1 MEQEPLITFGHGT
14 ADRERLT
21 ELIRGAGIAAVVDIR
36 TAPGSRH
43 NPDAGRERLRQW
55 LPEAGISYR
64 WESRLGGFRKLP
76 ADSPDTVW
84 RNDAFRGYAAHTRT
98 DEFLDAIA
106 QLLDEA
112 AERRTAVMCAEAVW
126 WRCHRRIVADF
137 VVLARGRPV
146 LHLMPAGRLVPHRL
160 SEGVRLREDG
170 LLVYDGQG
178 GKGGQGSSDRPE
190 EGRARSG
197 RGT

>member
-1 MEQEPLITFGHGT
+1 MEQQPLVTFGHGT

-21 ELIRGAGIAAVVDIR
+21 ELIRGAGIAVVVDIR

-55 LPEAGISYR
+55 LPEAGVAYR
-64 WESRLGGFRKLP
+64 WEPRLGGFRKVP

-98 DEFLDAIA
+98 DEFLDAIT

-112 AERRTAVMCAEAVW
+112 AGRRTAVMCAEAVW

-137 VVLARGRPV
+137 VELARERPV
-146 LHLMPAGRLVPHRL
+146 LHLMPDGRLVPHRL

-170 LLVYDGQG
+170 LLVYDGRR
-178 GKGGQGSSDRPE
+178 SSDRPG
-190 EGRARSG
+190 EGRAQSG